1 MRTLLIVDDHAS
13 VLETLVFVVT
23 SRGYRVLTASSGR
36 RALEIAE
43 QEAADAALVDL
54 HMPGIDGLK
63 TCRGL
68 REISSRRG
76 QQLPIWV
83 MSAALPST
91 AEAQAREAGATG
103 TLKKPFDAEGF
114 LAAVEGA
121 CAAAP
126 PSVSPIP
133 SSSHAPAA

>member
-13 VLETLVFVVT
+13 VLETLAFVVT
-23 SRGYRVLTASSGR
+23 SRGYRALTASSGQ

-68 REISSRRG
+68 RENSSRRAH
-76 QQLPIWV
+76 QLRVWL
-83 MSAALPST
+83 MSSALPST
-91 AEAQAREAGATG
+91 AEAQAREEGATG
-103 TLKKPFDAEGF
+103 ILKKPFDVDAF
-114 LAAVEGA
+114 LVAVEEA
-121 CAAAP
+121 CTT
-126 PSVSPIP
+126 PSPVSSIP
-133 SSSHAPAA
+133 LSTHAPAA

>member
-13 VLETLVFVVT
+13 VLETLAFVVT
-23 SRGYRVLTASSGR
+23 SRGYRALTASSGQ

-43 QEAADAALVDL
+43 HETVDAALVDL

-63 TCRGL
+63 TCRSL
-68 REISSRRG
+68 REVSSRRG
-76 QQLPIWV
+76 HQLPTWV

-103 TLKKPFDAEGF
+103 TLKKPFDVDVF
-114 LAAVEGA
+114 LAAVEEA
-121 CAAAP
+121 CVAP
-126 PSVSPIP
+126 APISPMPVST
-133 SSSHAPAA
+133 HAPAA